1 MPIQS
6 IPIGPP
12 TALAAG
18 VSYALPAPAVYLT
31 SAAAL
36 TISADNS
43 TFVAF
48 TSGGIASGGFVKSA
62 GANTVTCKR
71 A

>member
-12 TALAAG
+12 TALTAG
-18 VSYALPAPAVYLT
+18 VSYALPAVAVYLT
-31 SAAAL
+31 SAGAL

-43 TFVAF
+43 AFVAF
-48 TSGGIASGGFVKSA
+48 TSGGVASGGFVKSA
-62 GANTVTCKR
+62 AANTVTCKR
-71 A
+71 M